1 MTEENSAVDPGLYDL
16 HRRAAAAASA
26 LRSHATDAATPD
38 LRHVA
43 LARRLSLSAG
53 VGAVGLVVGVV
64 LLLSLFASAA
74 LPWVVGAGMVVAL
87 AGVIVVGFHAGGHS
101 WFVPLPVLVL
111 VALWAVTVSAGSWT
125 SVDAWVLAGLAFVS
139 ALAGVLLVLPA
150 LGTRHLPAA
159 PVGGAA
165 LVGASGIAVSPLS
178 PTGIARVQN
187 ESWTAESL
195 SGPLPAG
202 APVHVAKVEGLRLLV
217 WSEVGSVPGPEAL
230 GLIHQEKEEA

>member
-1 MTEENSAVDPGLYDL
+1 MTEEHSAVDPGLHDL

-43 LARRLSLSAG
+43 LARRLSLCAG
-53 VGAVGLVVGVV
+53 IGAVGLVVGVV
-64 LLLSLFASAA
+64 LLLSFVASAA
-74 LPWVVGAGMVVAL
+74 LPWVVGAGMLVAL
-87 AGVIVVGFHAGGHS
+87 AGVIIVGLHAGGHG

-111 VALWAVTVSAGSWT
+111 VALWAVTVSAGSWA
-125 SVDAWVLAGLAFVS
+125 SLDAWVLAGLAFAS
-139 ALAGVLLVLPA
+139 ALAAILLLLPA
-150 LGTRHLPAA
+150 LGARHLPAA

-165 LVGASGIAVSPLS
+165 LVGASGTAVSALS
-178 PTGIARVQN
+178 PTGIARVRN
-187 ESWTAESL
+187 ETWTAESL

-202 APVHVAKVEGLRLLV
+202 ALVHVAKVEGLRLLV
-217 WSEVGSVPGPEAL
+217 WSEAGTVPGPEAL